1 MHRPNVVIRIVA
13 ASADQDRAVHR
24 VTPDRDIVILAD
36 GAGGTSKGTDAAEHL
51 IEASLLDL
59 DNPEACVASLQRLD
73 RELASSV
80 SGETT
85 AVLLVVRDGQVY
97 GASVGDSGAFALT
110 TDACFEFT
118 ESQIRKPLVGS
129 GRVTPVGFGP
139 FLFNDRILVASDGLL
154 DYVPRSAFKQLALF
168 SPLPE
173 AVDKLI
179 SSARLP
185 SGGLQDD
192 ISVVLLAPQH
202 QS

>member
-1 MHRPNVVIRIVA
+1 
-13 ASADQDRAVHR
+13 
-24 VTPDRDIVILAD
+24 L
-36 GAGGTSKGTDAAEHL
+36 
-51 IEASLLDL
+51 
-59 DNPEACVASLQRLD
+59 
-73 RELASSV
+73 SSNV

-85 AVLLVVRDGQVY
+85 AVLLVVRDRQVY

-110 TDACFEFT
+110 TDACFELT
-118 ESQIRKPLVGS
+118 DSQLRKPLVGS
-129 GRVTPVGFGP
+129 GSATPVGFGP
-139 FLFNDRILVASDGLL
+139 FPFNDRILVASDGLL

-202 QS
+202 HS